1 MYNLASHPEVL
12 DRILQTLAGAFDVIV
27 SGMTVV
33 EVLDDIWT
41 FAVSRNLPALGTAG
55 PGQAVQMQQ
64 YMWMWQDMAAP
75 EPCADVKQLEISPRF
90 PAP

>member
-41 FAVSRNLPALGTAG
+41 FAVSRNLPALGTAL
-55 PGQAVQMQQ
+55 
-64 YMWMWQDMAAP
+64 QDQDRQFKCNNTCGCGKTWLHRNRA
-75 EPCADVKQLEISPRF
+75 QT
-90 PAP
+90 